1 MRLTIHRGTQEIG
14 GSCVELA
21 SGSTRIVLDLG
32 MPLPKPEESR
42 VAKETPL
49 SPSELIASG
58 LLPKI
63 GGLYAWNNP
72 GVNAVFISHAHR
84 DHYGLASYIHP
95 HIPVYMSVGT
105 RALMELSEIFM
116 AEPPMLSG
124 KRLLSNGERLEV
136 GNFAITPYLVDHSAP
151 DAMALLV
158 EAGGRRL
165 FYSGDLRGHGRKSV
179 LFERILHDPPKD
191 IDCLL
196 LEGTRLGRS
205 ENTETLP
212 EYPDE
217 QSVEEKLVSILK
229 EKTNIALMLCSSQNL
244 DRLVSAYRAVLK
256 TNSILVIDLYTAF
269 VLQALSG
276 LSSRLP
282 QYHWK
287 GIRVKYWKHHAE
299 KLAGSGHQDFLY
311 AANKHKIK
319 IPEIIERR
327 AEILMLAKSNS
338 LFPIITKNLP
348 DYKDL
353 RVIWSMWRGYLTGEE
368 PVSKFCSQNNLEISF
383 VHTSGHAP
391 LKDLKRFAEAIQPRK
406 IIPIHTEF
414 PHRYQDL
421 FPNVHCLR
429 DREEIYI

>member
-1 MRLTIHRGTQEIG
+1 MKLIIHRGTQEIG

-21 SGSTRIVLDLG
+21 SESTRIVLDLG
-32 MPLPKPEESR
+32 MPLPKPDETR
-42 VAKETPL
+42 ADKEMPL
-49 SPSELIASG
+49 SATELLASG

-63 GGLYAWNNP
+63 GGLYAWDSP
-72 GVNAVFISHAHR
+72 GVDAVFLSHAHR
-84 DHYGLASYIHP
+84 DHYGLVSYIHP
-95 HIPVYMSVGT
+95 HIPVYMSAGT

-136 GNFAITPYLVDHSAP
+136 GNFVITPYLVDHSAP
-151 DAMALLV
+151 DALALLV
-158 EAGGRRL
+158 EAGGRRV

-179 LFERILHDPPKD
+179 LFERILHAPPKD

-287 GIRVKYWKHHAE
+287 GIRVKYWKHHAQ
-299 KLAGSGHQDFLY
+299 KLADSGHQDFLY
-311 AANKHKIK
+311 AANESKIK

-353 RVIWSMWRGYLTGEE
+353 QIIWSMWRGYLTGKE
-368 PVSKFCSQNNLEISF
+368 PVSKFCNQNNIEISF

-391 LKDLKRFAEAIQPRK
+391 LKDLKRFAGAIQPRK

-414 PHRYQDL
+414 PHRYQDV
-421 FPNVHCLR
+421 FSNVHCLR
-429 DREEIYI
+429 DREEIFI

>member
-1 MRLTIHRGTQEIG
+1 M
-14 GSCVELA
+14 
-21 SGSTRIVLDLG
+21 
-32 MPLPKPEESR
+32 
-42 VAKETPL
+42 
-49 SPSELIASG
+49 
-58 LLPKI
+58 
-63 GGLYAWNNP
+63 
-72 GVNAVFISHAHR
+72 
-84 DHYGLASYIHP
+84 
-95 HIPVYMSVGT
+95 
-105 RALMELSEIFM
+105 
-116 AEPPMLSG
+116 
-124 KRLLSNGERLEV
+124 

-205 ENTETLP
+205 ENTETLT

-319 IPEIIERR
+319 ILEIIERR

-429 DREEIYI
+429 DREEINI